1 MTDPIAMEVFSNR
14 LLSITEDMG
23 STLIRSSFST
33 NIKERKD
40 CSVGLFDAGGRLI
53 AQAAHIPL
61 HLGSLLGSVHAV
73 LAHCDVA
80 HMRDGDAFVLNDP
93 YLAGGTHMPDIAIVT
108 PVFIDGAVRAFAANV
123 GHHSDVGGPVPGSIS
138 GRARSIFEEGLRLPV
153 IRLVRGGELDEDLL
167 ELIAHNSRDPEE
179 RSLDLKVQVATNVRG
194 VSLMRD
200 LVRRM
205 GLAAVTAVVDDLL
218 AYTARRLRN
227 RIRDM
232 ADGEAGFT
240 AWLDDDG
247 LGGDPVPIRATVA
260 VRGDTLA
267 VDFAG
272 TAPETRGAFNV
283 PESALRATGVLHGED
298 PARSGPAAEQRPVRL
313 RRHPRRARHAGQSAV
328 SRRGRRA
335 QHHRNKIARALFGAF
350 AQLLPADRAMASS
363 HDSVPAI
370 IFSGPRRTGDGSFVY
385 LETIGGGMGARC
397 DTDGMEAIH
406 VHLTNTSN
414 LPVEAL
420 ENEYALL
427 VDEYALVPDL
437 GGAGRHRAGLGIA
450 RQIRAT
456 RDGVVFS
463 VRSDGHMLGRPVW
476 RAACRA
482 APRDW
487 CATSAPGA
495 RKRCPQRPQ
504 ASCSPLAKPSGSR
517 PAVAAASASRRN
529 AIQRRLRRTCATA
542 RFRRSGKARYPC
554 ASLVPGS
561 LAATHRTSGIS
572 ATASPGQSTETSCNA
587 DRCVPA
593 RRHRCAG

>member
-167 ELIAHNSRDPEE
+167 ALIAHNSRDPEE

-200 LVRRM
+200 LVRCM

-260 VRGDTLA
+260 VRGDALA

-283 PESALRATGVLHGED
+283 PESALRATVYYTVKTLLD
-298 PARSGPAAEQRPVRL
+298 PDLPPNSGLFDCVAIRAEPGTLVNPRFPAAVGARSITC
-313 RRHPRRARHAGQSAV
+313 
-328 SRRGRRA
+328 
-335 QHHRNKIARALFGAF
+335 NKIARALFGAF

-427 VDEYALVPDL
+427 VDEYALVPDS
-437 GGAGRHRAGLGIA
+437 GGAGRHRGGLGIA

-463 VRSDGHMLGRPVW
+463 VRSDGHVLG
-476 RAACRA
+476 
-482 APRDW
+482 
-487 CATSAPGA
+487 APG
-495 RKRCPQRPQ
+495 
-504 ASCSPLAKPSGSR
+504 LAGGMPGG
-517 PAVAAASASRRN
+517 
-529 AIQRRLRRTCATA
+529 TA
-542 RFRRSGKARYPC
+542 RLVRNIGTGSEETLSSKT
-554 ASLVPGS
+554 ASIV
-561 LAATHRTSGIS
+561 LAAGETVRIETGGGGGFGVPSERDPAALAADLRDGKVS
-572 ATASPGQSTETSCNA
+572 AV
-587 DRCVPA
+587 R
-593 RRHRCAG
+593 

>member
-167 ELIAHNSRDPEE
+167 ALIAHNSRDPEE
-179 RSLDLKVQVATNVRG
+179 RSLLKVQVAANVRG

-200 LVRRM
+200 LARRM

-283 PESALRATGVLHGED
+283 PESALRATVYYTVKTLLD
-298 PARSGPAAEQRPVRL
+298 PDLPPNSGLFDCVAIRAEPGTLVNPRFPAAVGARSITC
-313 RRHPRRARHAGQSAV
+313 
-328 SRRGRRA
+328 
-335 QHHRNKIARALFGAF
+335 NKIARALFGAF

-427 VDEYALVPDL
+427 VDEYALVPDS
-437 GGAGRHRAGLGIA
+437 GGAGRHRGGLGIA

-463 VRSDGHMLGRPVW
+463 VRSDGHVLG
-476 RAACRA
+476 
-482 APRDW
+482 
-487 CATSAPGA
+487 APG
-495 RKRCPQRPQ
+495 
-504 ASCSPLAKPSGSR
+504 LAGGMPGG
-517 PAVAAASASRRN
+517 
-529 AIQRRLRRTCATA
+529 TA
-542 RFRRSGKARYPC
+542 RLVRNIGTGSEETLSSKT
-554 ASLVPGS
+554 ASIV
-561 LAATHRTSGIS
+561 LAAGETVRIETGGGGGFGVPSERDPAALAADLRYGKVS
-572 ATASPGQSTETSCNA
+572 A
-587 DRCVPA
+587 A
-593 RRHRCAG
+593 R

>member
-167 ELIAHNSRDPEE
+167 ALIAHNSRDPEE

-267 VDFAG
+267 GDFAG

-283 PESALRATGVLHGED
+283 PESALRATVYYTVKTLLD
-298 PARSGPAAEQRPVRL
+298 PDLPPNSGLFDCVAIRAEPGTLVNPRFPAAVGARSITC
-313 RRHPRRARHAGQSAV
+313 
-328 SRRGRRA
+328 
-335 QHHRNKIARALFGAF
+335 NKIARALFGAF

-427 VDEYALVPDL
+427 VDEYALVPDS
-437 GGAGRHRAGLGIA
+437 GGAGRHRGGLGIA

-463 VRSDGHMLGRPVW
+463 VRSDGHMLG
-476 RAACRA
+476 
-482 APRDW
+482 
-487 CATSAPGA
+487 APG
-495 RKRCPQRPQ
+495 
-504 ASCSPLAKPSGSR
+504 LAGGMPGG
-517 PAVAAASASRRN
+517 
-529 AIQRRLRRTCATA
+529 TA
-542 RFRRSGKARYPC
+542 RLVRNIGTGSEETLSSKT
-554 ASLVPGS
+554 ASIV
-561 LAATHRTSGIS
+561 LAAGETVRIETGGGGGFGVPSERDPAALAADLRDGKVS
-572 ATASPGQSTETSCNA
+572 A
-587 DRCVPA
+587 A
-593 RRHRCAG
+593 R